1 MGISTRFGR
10 RPATMAAAGLL
21 LLVAPTFPAQ
31 ADLAAAEA
39 AIAARQYEAAIG
51 ALQPMAA
58 AGDSYAMWRLAEIY
72 LAGHGR
78 SQAEGMTLLQQ
89 AATAGEPDAQ
99 ARLGVMLA
107 KGDGVAADNLA
118 AYKWLSLAARGA
130 APGTSRTLAET
141 NLSVVGQRLSPEE
154 RAAAKSQT
162 MAAVDSYQAP
172 VAAPAAPSAEPAPA
186 AVETPPEPAAMAPLA
201 ESYRV
206 QLASIPNEA
215 DVPAEWERLRK
226 RIGAPVAALDLHVER
241 AELGA
246 QGVFYRLQAGPFAT
260 QAEANATCTEIRAG
274 GNDCL
279 VVAP

>member
-1 MGISTRFGR
+1 MGISTRFGH

-21 LLVAPTFPAQ
+21 LLLAPTLPAR

-39 AIAARQYEAAIG
+39 DIAARQYEAAIG
-51 ALQPMAA
+51 ELQPMAD

-72 LAGHGR
+72 LAGHGG
-78 SQAEGMTLLQQ
+78 SLAEGMALLQQ

-130 APGTSRTLAET
+130 APGTARTLAET

-154 RAAAKSQT
+154 RAAAKSET

-172 VAAPAAPSAEPAPA
+172 APAAPSTEPAPA
-186 AVETPPEPAAMAPLA
+186 AVETPPEPAATASLA
-201 ESYRV
+201 VSYRV
-206 QLASIPNEA
+206 QLASIPNEE

-226 RIGAPVAALDLHVER
+226 RIGAPVATLDLHVER
-241 AELGA
+241 ADLGA

-260 QAEANATCTEIRAG
+260 QAEATATCTEIRASG
-274 GNDCL
+274 SDCL